1 MARIQQSIEVNVPAH
16 AAYSKLMQFDEYPR
30 FMQGVEA
37 VRQTDE
43 AHLHW
48 SASMADSHM
57 EWDSEITERQE
68 DQCIAWRN
76 LSGPHNAGRVELQ
89 DLGQDKASV
98 TLTMECDP
106 GQMPGSTGGNAEGA
120 MAQRLWE
127 DLARFKKLVE
137 TRDAESGDWRPSGTG
152 AQQAPAHPVRTT
164 QSEASLSTS
173 SGKDDGQGRFS
184 ISEEQNFD
192 VQSDQA
198 RRVGRMPAETP
209 CTDPAEGMAQA
220 MQQSD
225 AEKRKTMAKA
235 LDRSVPPIDEGGP
248 SSNS

>member
-16 AAYSKLMQFDEYPR
+16 AAYSKLVQFDEYPR

-48 SASMADSHM
+48 SASMAERHM

-76 LSGPHNAGRVELQ
+76 LSGPRNAGRVELQ

-106 GQMPGSTGGNAEGA
+106 GQMLGSHGGNAEGA
-120 MAQRLWE
+120 MAQRMWE

-137 TRDAESGDWRPSGTG
+137 TRDAESGDWRPSGPG

-164 QSEASLSTS
+164 QSEASLSNS

-192 VQSDQA
+192 AQSDQA
-198 RRVGRMPAETP
+198 RRVGHMPSETP
-209 CTDPAEGMAQA
+209 GIDPADGMAQA
-220 MQQSD
+220 MQESD
-225 AEKRKTMAKA
+225 ADERKKMTKA
-235 LDRSVPPIDEGGP
+235 LDRSVPSSDDGG
-248 SSNS
+248 SSGNS